1 MATCSAGR
9 SLIRTDGLEDAV
21 LGGEKTP
28 GRAAHIAAVGVRPR
42 QPHEGEFRTWPSRRY
57 PGRTYMGLRGAP
69 ASDLSSQAS
78 LHDDLRDPR
87 LASWTWRRQ
96 DQMGML
102 TLVA

>member
-1 MATCSAGR
+1 
-9 SLIRTDGLEDAV
+9 
-21 LGGEKTP
+21 
-28 GRAAHIAAVGVRPR
+28 
-42 QPHEGEFRTWPSRRY
+42 
-57 PGRTYMGLRGAP
+57 MGLRGAP